1 MRWDSNWFG
10 LQAVSIASSCG
21 GGGSSEV
28 LFVWGWPED
37 AQRSARGLETRGC
50 GGAVSV
56 KVWRGGIT
64 FVGAAPGAG
73 ALGIEGR
80 CREVQGGAGRCVRG
94 APRRGRQDGAGGDA
108 QYEMC

>member
-1 MRWDSNWFG
+1 MKHPAHTF
-10 LQAVSIASSCG
+10 ASGAS
-21 GGGSSEV
+21 
-28 LFVWGWPED
+28 
-37 AQRSARGLETRGC
+37 RSTLA
-50 GGAVSV
+50 V